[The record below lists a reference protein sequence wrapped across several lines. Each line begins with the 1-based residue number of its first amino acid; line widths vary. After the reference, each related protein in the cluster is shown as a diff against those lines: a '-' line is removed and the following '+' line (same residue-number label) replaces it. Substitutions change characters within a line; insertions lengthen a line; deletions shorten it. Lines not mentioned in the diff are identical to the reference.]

1 MPEHERPYQWSFD
14 FGRKEEPSIYYELG
28 FAGHESQEDT
38 GRFVRK
44 LKEEVQIRSPND
56 AATHLLTH
64 VFTPFEAFDQEELWT
79 LLLNTK
85 NLITH
90 EVMIYRG
97 TVDTVYIRPAELF
110 KEAVRVNAPALLLAH
125 IHPSGITEP
134 SPQDI
139 RVTQDAHQAGQLLGI
154 NVLDHIIIGNG
165 VWTSLREQK
174 LGFE

>member
-1 MPEHERPYQWSFD
+1 MPKSERPYQWSFD
-14 FGRKEEPSIYYELG
+14 FGRKDEPSIYYELG
-28 FAGHESQEDT
+28 FAGHENRQDT

-56 AATHLLTH
+56 AAAHLLKH
-64 VFTPFEAFDQEELWT
+64 VFTPFEAFSQEELWC

-90 EVMIYRG
+90 EVMVYRG

-110 KEAVRVNAPALLLAH
+110 KEAVRVNAPALLLSH
-125 IHPSGITEP
+125 VHPSGNTEP
-134 SPQDI
+134 SPEDI

-165 VWTSLREQK
+165 VWASLKERR